1 MCSLYEEF
9 VIFILVIQTALL
21 SLFLFI
27 LFKGIQKIIY
37 DNNSLRKV
45 LNDKIDDLAITI
57 NKFSTLILKNDI
69 FYENSSLQKS
79 LSEINLLLEKAN
91 STLGKFDNGK
101 LQNSDD
107 NSNNNAFKS
116 SSSSPPSSLPLSS
129 TGFISTQVDSAID
142 KSKALKDELENA
154 ENAENNTNEKNS
166 QNNENNS
173 LNELKTLEK
182 EILIALK
189 RLEKTNSNI
198 DVEKEKNEN

>member
-45 LNDKIDDLAITI
+45 LNDKVDDLAISI

-101 LQNSDD
+101 LQNSGD
-107 NSNNNAFKS
+107 NSNNAFKS
-116 SSSSPPSSLPLSS
+116 SSSSSSSPPLSS

-154 ENAENNTNEKNS
+154 ENAENSTNEKNS